1 MELLLISCF
10 IVKHFVA
17 DFPISMQTP
26 WMFMNK
32 GTYGHPGGLAH
43 AGIHAA
49 GSAVLLGAVA
59 GALSYPTK
67 LIWLLLVLLA
77 FEFLVHYHMDWW
89 KMWWGKR
96 QGYKPSTHPE
106 FWTWL
111 GLDQMVHYL
120 TYVVM
125 VWVWV

>member
-1 MELLLISCF
+1 MELFLMFCF
-10 IVKHFVA
+10 IVKHFIA

-26 WMFMNK
+26 WMFLNK

-43 AGIHAA
+43 AGVHVC
-49 GSAVLLGAVA
+49 GSSVILASL
-59 GALSYPTK
+59 ALWNNRPGSG
-67 LIWLLLVLLA
+67 IWLLLGLLV

-89 KMWWGKR
+89 KMWWNKR
-96 QGYKPSTHPE
+96 KGYKPNTHPE

-111 GLDQMVHYL
+111 GIDQMVHYL

-125 VWVWV
+125 IWAWV